1 MNLVVWDIDDVL
13 NPLMRDWFEQHW
25 LPRHSECRI
34 AYQELT
40 ANPPHRV
47 LGIAEDE
54 YLNSLDEFRAAKAA
68 REMAPN
74 PEVLEWLQPH
84 GARCRHLALTARPL
98 QSAPGAAEWLF
109 RHFGAYIRTFSVV
122 PSRLTPQL
130 PAYDRSKGEF
140 LDWLGKDAVLVDDSE
155 TNVAAAKSLGMQG
168 VVYPQPWNS
177 SRLSVEETLTLVSEL
192 LETAQ

>member
-54 YLNSLDEFRAAKAA
+54 YLKYAIVKKHLNSMLNRVGNAF
-68 REMAPN
+68 
-74 PEVLEWLQPH
+74 Q
-84 GARCRHLALTARPL
+84 C
-98 QSAPGAAEWLF
+98 
-109 RHFGAYIRTFSVV
+109 
-122 PSRLTPQL
+122 
-130 PAYDRSKGEF
+130 PACTMD
-140 LDWLGKDAVLVDDSE
+140 
-155 TNVAAAKSLGMQG
+155 Q
-168 VVYPQPWNS
+168 
-177 SRLSVEETLTLVSEL
+177 
-192 LETAQ
+192 